1 MKTRAFVLLL
11 TLTASG
17 TLLLARSSPRAT
29 SLRRGTS
36 VDFILVDKSERTLRI
51 FRKGRPLKTYRIAL
65 GRAPEGA
72 KTEDGDGRTPEGRY
86 RIESR
91 NARSAYHLSLRVSY
105 PTAAQRRAA
114 RRRGVSPGGDI
125 MIHGLPNG
133 FDSLDAAL
141 LPEDWTAGCIAVT
154 NEEIEELWRV
164 VPVGTVIEI
173 RP

>member
-1 MKTRAFVLLL
+1 MKTRALCLLL
-11 TLTASG
+11 TLTASAIS
-17 TLLLARSSPRAT
+17 LPARPQRAT
-29 SLRRGTS
+29 SLPRGTS
-36 VDFILVDKSERTLRI
+36 VDLIIVDKSERTLRVLK
-51 FRKGRPLKTYRIAL
+51 KGRALKTYRIAL
-65 GRAPEGA
+65 GRNPEGA
-72 KTEDGDGRTPEGRY
+72 KAEEGDGRTPEGRY

-91 NARSAYHLSLRVSY
+91 NAWSAYHLSLRVSY
-105 PTAAQRRAA
+105 PTTAQRRAA

-133 FDSLDAAL
+133 FDPLDAAR
-141 LPEDWTAGCIAVT
+141 LPDDWTAGCIAVT